1 MPNLTSPCGAARV
14 RFGTVLPCVST
25 SAGTT
30 PSSRPLEGIR
40 VLDFTRV
47 LSGPHCTRM
56 LCDLGA
62 EVIKVEPPDGDLT
75 RFAYPRV
82 GSVSTYFTQQ
92 NIGKLNISLEIGR
105 AHV

>member
-1 MPNLTSPCGAARV
+1 MSGNNEAPTAAR
-14 RFGTVLPCVST
+14 
-25 SAGTT
+25 
-30 PSSRPLEGIR
+30 PLDGIR

-92 NIGKLNISLEIGR
+92 NVGKLNISLDLKRPEATEIGR